1 MLMAEINQ
9 YSILN
14 PHVNVAHLSGTTEP
28 LQNFTDFVNPFPKI
42 IFTHGPE
49 EMYWNWSTLLY

>member
-1 MLMAEINQ
+1 MAEINQ

-28 LQNFTDFVNPFPKI
+28 LQNFIDSVNPFPKI
-42 IFTHGPE
+42 IFAHGPE
-49 EMYWNWSTLLY
+49 EMY